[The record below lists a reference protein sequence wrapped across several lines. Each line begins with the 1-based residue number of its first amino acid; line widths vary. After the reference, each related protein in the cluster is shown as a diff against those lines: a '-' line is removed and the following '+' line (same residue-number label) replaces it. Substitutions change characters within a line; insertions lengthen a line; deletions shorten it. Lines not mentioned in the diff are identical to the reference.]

1 MRFDE
6 YITVDWS
13 SASSPQIG
21 PNSIWI
27 CTSKCHSEELQKSR
41 LHNIPTRSAAT
52 EWLKGHL
59 YTSVQA
65 GNRILVGFDF
75 PFGYPAGTASA
86 LGMQGPQWKNM
97 WRLLFNNLSDN
108 HKNENNRFDL
118 AEKLNRQIT
127 GEAFPF
133 WGNVRDEKRKYLLRR
148 GRRPH
153 KQDDVAERRLVEKLV
168 PSAQPVWK
176 LAGVGSVGSQ
186 ALTGIPAV
194 WSLRFDPRLAKKT
207 RIWPFE
213 TGLRIEPSAQIIMA
227 EIYPSIF
234 PLRLIRGKPKDA
246 AQVTAAARA
255 LAIADRNNQIDSLFV
270 GRSDLKKRDIKIIE
284 NEEAWILG
292 VSDYFKK

>member
-27 CTSKCHSEELQKSR
+27 CTSKCHSEEPQKSR

-52 EWLKGHL
+52 EWLRGHL

-97 WRLLFNNLSDN
+97 WRLLFNSLSDN

>member
-52 EWLKGHL
+52 EWLRGHL

-246 AQVTAAARA
+246 AQVTAAARS

>member
-1 MRFDE
+1 MHFDE

-27 CTSKCHSEELQKSR
+27 CTLIWRPEAPQKST

-52 EWLKGHL
+52 EWLRGHL
-59 YTSVQA
+59 YSSSQA

-75 PFGYPAGTASA
+75 PFGYPTGTASA
-86 LGMQGPQWKNM
+86 LGMQGPQWRNI
-97 WRLLFNNLSDN
+97 WQLLFEGLSDN
-108 HKNENNRFDL
+108 PNNENNRFDL
-118 AEKLNRQIT
+118 AEYLNQQIT

-153 KQDDVAERRLVEKLV
+153 EQNDVAERRLVEQLV

-176 LAGVGSVGSQ
+176 LAGVGSAGSQ

-194 WSLRFDPRLAKKT
+194 WSLRFDPHLAAKT

-234 PLRLIRGKPKDA
+234 PLHLIKGKPKDA
-246 AQVTAAARA
+246 AQVTSAARA
-255 LAIADRNNQIDSLFV
+255 LAIADINDQIDSFFGGL
-270 GRSDLKKRDIKIIE
+270 SDLNKRDKTVIE

-292 VSDYFKK
+292 VSDHFKK

>member
-13 SASSPQIG
+13 AASSPQIG

-27 CTSKCHSEELQKSR
+27 CTFKCRSKEPQKSKI
-41 LHNIPTRSAAT
+41 HNISTRSAAT
-52 EWLKGHL
+52 EWLRNHL
-59 YTSVQA
+59 YTSLHA
-65 GNRILVGFDF
+65 GNRILLGFDF

-86 LGMQGPQWKNM
+86 LGMQGSQWRNI
-97 WRLLFNNLSDN
+97 WQLLFDGLSDN
-108 HKNENNRFDL
+108 QTNENNRFDL
-118 AEKLNRQIT
+118 AEKLNQQLT

-133 WGNVRDEKRKYLLRR
+133 WGNVRDENRKYLVRR

-153 KQDDVAERRLVEKLV
+153 GQNDVAERRLVEQFV

-176 LAGVGSVGSQ
+176 LAGVGSAGSQ

-194 WSLRFDPRLAKKT
+194 WSLRFDPRLAGKT

-234 PLRLIRGKPKDA
+234 PLRPIKGKPKDA

-255 LAIADRNNQIDSLFV
+255 LAIADSNNQIDSLFA
-270 GRSDLKKRDIKIIE
+270 GRSDLKKGDKKIIE

-292 VSDYFKK
+292 VSDHFKK